1 MWLVTA
7 HGRAAGGCVEGTD
20 RNELICRE
28 EQFLFQREYRNLFEI
43 HFGAGFVLQSDI
55 AGLRSGAP
63 IGSLEFFFGGTASPS
78 WKSVILTSFID
89 DRAWPVDSDFHRV

>member
-63 IGSLEFFFGGTASPS
+63 IGVAGASTKQESAALEMTPND
-78 WKSVILTSFID
+78 SF
-89 DRAWPVDSDFHRV
+89 

>member
-1 MWLVTA
+1 MACNSAWSRGGA
-7 HGRAAGGCVEGTD
+7 ASKGRTEMNSFVG
-20 RNELICRE
+20 E

-63 IGSLEFFFGGTASPS
+63 IGVAGASTKQESAALEMTPND
-78 WKSVILTSFID
+78 SF
-89 DRAWPVDSDFHRV
+89 